1 MNYCG
6 EKQRV
11 HGSEERYMGKL
22 LTWLAIVVVAVAA
35 IGTMI
40 GVDEDTVVFLGEII
54 VLAVI
59 LFVLVAGIVAD
70 RLQDGSEEEPKTKP
84 KKPIS
89 HSDRSSFWDDVEITQ
104 KDVED
109 LYINDLF
116 WEAEKK
122 RQQENNPKK

>member
-1 MNYCG
+1 M
-6 EKQRV
+6 
-11 HGSEERYMGKL
+11 
-22 LTWLAIVVVAVAA
+22 
-35 IGTMI
+35 
-40 GVDEDTVVFLGEII
+40 
-54 VLAVI
+54 I
-59 LFVLVAGIVAD
+59 LFALVAGIVAD

-122 RQQENNPKK
+122 RRQEKNSKK